1 MGWRQRY
8 HLGQYPPYIGFG
20 CIWNT
25 PGIGRYWKR
34 QLSKSRRRSFKQ
46 GREWRGER
54 DGCYRGQAAYERE
67 CNYKSW

>member
-8 HLGQYPPYIGFG
+8 KRGEYAFYLGFG
-20 CIWNT
+20 QIWNT

-34 QLSKSRRRSFKQ
+34 QLSKARRRNFKQ
-46 GREWRGER
+46 GRVERGE
-54 DGCYRGQAAYERE
+54 DIGYRGYHAYQSE